1 MADILNTVYKALSDL
16 KLKDIIIFDF
26 RNHSPY
32 YDYQIIA
39 SASNERQAKASISHI
54 RNVLPN
60 DFDLHVEGAENGRW
74 ILIDLKSIIIHV
86 MHKEDRDFYQ
96 IEKIF
101 FEREKV
107 ILGEENE
114 L

>member
-1 MADILNTVYKALSDL
+1 MTELLQTVYEALNGL
-16 KLKDIIIFDF
+16 KLQDIIIYDF

-39 SASNERQAKASISHI
+39 TATNERQASSAINHI
-54 RNVLPN
+54 KQALPTNVE
-60 DFDLHVEGAENGRW
+60 FRVEGHQNNRW

-86 MHKEDRDFYQ
+86 MHKEDREFYQ

-101 FEREKV
+101 FERQK
-107 ILGEENE
+107 ITFGEHNG

>member
-1 MADILNTVYKALSDL
+1 MTDLLKTVYDELLGL
-16 KLKDIIIFDF
+16 KLKDIIIYDF
-26 RNHSPY
+26 RNVSPY

-39 SASNERQAKASISHI
+39 SSTSDRQANAAINHI
-54 RNVLPN
+54 KQAIPQ
-60 DFDLHVEGAENGRW
+60 DTEIHVEGQQNNRW

-86 MHKEDRDFYQ
+86 MHKEDREFYQ

-101 FEREKV
+101 FEREK
-107 ILGEENE
+107 INLGDNNG